1 MMLKSKSSPSQR
13 SAWTLLRAGLAGL
26 AVMVGG
32 AAVTAGCLDRPV
44 APAVPKTS
52 NVYVDEIRQTA
63 VDKID
68 LLFMIDN
75 SISMADKQAILAD
88 AVPLLVTR
96 LITPLCVTAC
106 TDNNCSAAEMRDGK
120 ASNPPEYADAL
131 TGKCK
136 GGAPEFSAIKD
147 IHVGVITSS
156 LGSHGAAGV
165 KDVCVSAEDN
175 DHAQL
180 LGKLRMGQT
189 SYQDQG
195 FLKWDTT
202 KPEKYTPPGDSNGK
216 GFTDKFTTMVT
227 SAGEHGCGYEASLEA
242 WYRFLIDPQP
252 PKNIVVPMG
261 ESQAKLELAADGTPA
276 LDDVVLAQRAAFLRP
291 DSLVA
296 VVMLSDENDC
306 SIQDEG
312 YGWLIARA
320 APMYRSTSQ
329 CAANPNDKCCQSCVE
344 TAANAGCPAIA
355 SDSECAK
362 GNTLGAGEDDLNLR
376 CWQQKRRFG
385 FELLY
390 PTTRYSEGLR
400 SSLVPNR
407 AGQMVGNPL
416 FAASD
421 GKTPRDKGLVFL
433 AGIVG
438 VPWQDIADTDS
449 LTGAGLRYQTESEM
463 ESAGVWAKILGNP
476 NAGTFDAPVPPT
488 DPLMIETPDERTG
501 MNPVTMDA
509 LVPSSSMN
517 PRANPINGH
526 EQANMG
532 NRDLQYACIFP
543 LSKPLLCDQA
553 AFDADKGCDCFMED
567 AVYNRPLCQPPG
579 GGAAGITQSFAKAYP
594 GTRHLE
600 VLKEFKDNSIVASIC
615 PKIVDDKAKADYGY
629 NPAVKAII
637 DRLKEA
643 LKGKCLPRP
652 LVPNAS
658 DMVQEGL
665 EPNQVPCK
673 VIEAVLP
680 QPGAGCSCPTDS
692 NRVETT
698 PVLRNAVLQ
707 KLEVGQSCTTK
718 NVEGLTAC
726 SDFCTCELL
735 QLKGTELQSCQT
747 DPSPPNV
754 PGYCYINAA
763 PNEPNVGEA
772 ALVKDCSA
780 DSKRL
785 LRFVGGTPAPGAIAL
800 VACLGA
806 SLGSQ

>member
-1 MMLKSKSSPSQR
+1 MMLNTKSSQSKR

-68 LLFMIDN
+68 LLFMLDN
-75 SISMADKQAILAD
+75 SISMADKQAILAE

-106 TDNNCSAAEMRDGK
+106 NDKNCSPAEMRDGK
-120 ASNPPEYADAL
+120 AMNPPTYADS
-131 TGKCK
+131 TGKCAA
-136 GGAPEFSAIKD
+136 GAPEFSPIKD

-156 LGSHGAAGV
+156 LGSHGAAGM
-165 KDVCVSAEDN
+165 KDVCVSAQDN
-175 DHAQL
+175 DHAHL
-180 LGKLRMGQT
+180 LGQLRMGQAP
-189 SYQDQG
+189 YDGNG

-202 KPEKYTPPGDSNGK
+202 KPAKYTPAGDSNGEM
-216 GFTDKFTTMVT
+216 FTTKFTTMVQ

-242 WYRFLIDPQP
+242 WYRFLIDPEP
-252 PKNIVVPMG
+252 PGTVAVPPMT
-261 ESQAKLELAADGTPA
+261 SQAVVQDVDP
-276 LDDVVLAQRAAFLRP
+276 VVLSQRAAFLRP

-344 TAANAGCPAIA
+344 TAANAGCPAIMG
-355 SDSECAK
+355 DSECAK

-400 SSLVPNR
+400 SPLVQQR
-407 AGQMVGNPL
+407 STGLMVGNPL

-421 GKTPRDKGLVFL
+421 GKTPRDKGLIFL

-438 VPWQDIADTDS
+438 VPWQDIADADS
-449 LTGAGLRYQTESEM
+449 LAGPGLRYQTEAEL
-463 ESAGVWAKILGNP
+463 ESGGVWAKILGSTNVGSNDP
-476 NAGTFDAPVPPT
+476 PVPPT

-501 MNPVTMDA
+501 VNPVTMDA
-509 LVPSSSMN
+509 LVPSTSMN

-543 LSKPLLCDQA
+543 LGKPLTCDQK
-553 AFDADKGCDCFMED
+553 AFDDDKGCDCFMED
-567 AVYNRPLCQPPG
+567 LPYNRPLCQPPG

-594 GTRHLE
+594 GTRHLQ

-615 PKIVDDKAKADYGY
+615 PKIVDDKTKADYGY

-652 LVPNAS
+652 LVPA
-658 DMVQEGL
+658 DQAQDGL
-665 EPNQVPCK
+665 EAGQVPCK

-680 QPGAGCSCPTDS
+680 DASGCACATNA

-698 PVLRNAVLQ
+698 DVLRKAVLQ
-707 KLEVGQSCTTK
+707 KLEVGQSCTT
-718 NVEGLTAC
+718 NGTPGLTAC
-726 SDFCTCELL
+726 NDFCTCELK
-735 QLKGTELQSCQT
+735 QLSGPDLQSCQN
-747 DPSPPNV
+747 DASAPNV
-754 PGYCYINAA
+754 PGYCYVNAA
-763 PNEPNVGEA
+763 PNEPNVGNAE
-772 ALVKDCSA
+772 LVKDCSP

-785 LRFVGGTPAPGAIAL
+785 LRFVGDTPAKGSIAL

>member
-1 MMLKSKSSPSQR
+1 MMLNTKSSKSKR

-26 AVMVGG
+26 AAMVGG

-75 SISMADKQAILAD
+75 SISMADKQAILAE

-106 TDNNCSAAEMRDGK
+106 NDKNCSPAEMRDGR
-120 ASNPPEYADAL
+120 ASNPPTYADGA
-131 TGKCK
+131 TGKCTG
-136 GGAPEFSAIKD
+136 GGAPEFSPIKD

-156 LGSHGAAGV
+156 LGSHGAAGA

-175 DHAQL
+175 DHAHL
-180 LGKLRMGQT
+180 LGQLRMGQT
-189 SYQDQG
+189 PYDANG
-195 FLKWDTT
+195 FLKWDAT
-202 KPEKYTPPGDSNGK
+202 KGKYTPPGDNDG
-216 GFTDKFTTMVT
+216 GAFTTKFTSMVQ

-242 WYRFLIDPQP
+242 WYRFLIDPEP
-252 PKNIVVPMG
+252 PGTVTVPMG
-261 ESQAKLELAADGTPA
+261 ASQAVVQDVDP
-276 LDDVVLAQRAAFLRP
+276 VVLSQRAAFLRP

-296 VVMLSDENDC
+296 IVMLSDENDC
-306 SIQDEG
+306 SIVDEG

-329 CAANPNDKCCQSCVE
+329 CTANPNDVCCQSCVE
-344 TAANAGCPAIA
+344 TGANPGCPSIEADA
-355 SDSECAK
+355 ECVK
-362 GNTLGAGEDDLNLR
+362 SKTLGTGEDDLNLR

-390 PTTRYSEGLR
+390 ATTRYSEGLR
-400 SSLVPNR
+400 SSLVEQR
-407 AGQMVGNPL
+407 STKLKVGNPL

-433 AGIVG
+433 AGIIG

-449 LTGAGLRYQTESEM
+449 LTGAGLRYLTEAEM
-463 ESAGVWAKILGNP
+463 ESAGKWAQILGSP
-476 NAGTFDAPVPPT
+476 NADNRDPPVPPT

-501 MNPVTMDA
+501 ANPVTMDA
-509 LVPSSSMN
+509 LVPSTSMN

-543 LSKPLLCDQA
+543 LTKPLTCDQA

-567 AVYNRPLCQPPG
+567 APYNRPLCQPPG

-594 GTRHLE
+594 GTRHLQ

-652 LVPNAS
+652 LVPA
-658 DMVQEGL
+658 DQAQDGL
-665 EPNQVPCK
+665 QKDQVPCK

-680 QPGAGCSCPTDS
+680 QNGAACTCPTNT

-698 PVLRNAVLQ
+698 EVLRKAVLQ
-707 KLEVGQSCTTK
+707 KLEVGQSCTTTGT
-718 NVEGLTAC
+718 EGVTPC
-726 SDFCTCELL
+726 QDFCTCELL
-735 QLKGTELQSCQT
+735 QLRDADLTSCQNDT
-747 DPSPPNV
+747 AAPTT
-754 PGYCYINAA
+754 PGYCYVNAA
-763 PNEPNVGEA
+763 PNEPNVGNPD
-772 ALVKDCSA
+772 LVKDCSA

-785 LRFVGGTPAPGAIAL
+785 LRFVGDTPAPGAIAL